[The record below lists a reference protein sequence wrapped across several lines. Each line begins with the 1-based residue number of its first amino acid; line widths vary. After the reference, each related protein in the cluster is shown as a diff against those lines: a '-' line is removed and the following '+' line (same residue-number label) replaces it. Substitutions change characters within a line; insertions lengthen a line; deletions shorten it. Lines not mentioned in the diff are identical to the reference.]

1 MTHYEIVLDLH
12 QYAIIEKMLSRE
24 NSQRLAM
31 NQSINGKELFS
42 DMIEDIYSPVE
53 DGWSTLDFVLQEST
67 EKLDLLKVMTAVV
80 YPEDMDFFVNQLGNA
95 EMTCKDNF
103 DILITLKF

>member
-31 NQSINGKELFS
+31 KQSINGKELFS
-42 DMIEDIYSPVE
+42 DMIEDI
-53 DGWSTLDFVLQEST
+53 
-67 EKLDLLKVMTAVV
+67 
-80 YPEDMDFFVNQLGNA
+80 
-95 EMTCKDNF
+95 
-103 DILITLKF
+103 